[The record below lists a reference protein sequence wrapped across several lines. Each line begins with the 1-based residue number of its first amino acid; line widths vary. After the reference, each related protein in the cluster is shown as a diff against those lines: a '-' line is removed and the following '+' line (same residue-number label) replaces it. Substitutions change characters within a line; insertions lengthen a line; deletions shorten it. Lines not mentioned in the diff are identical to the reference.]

1 MNPSSSPRRAR
12 TRAQRRL
19 AFLAAAAGVFG
30 ARGYHGASM
39 ADIARAADAAT
50 GTLYLYFQNKEEL
63 YVALLEEKILEL
75 SREVKGATQ
84 DETATWAVL
93 GRAVRSQLEFYERN
107 RAFFQTFVRERLE
120 MKARLK
126 RRNWERVAGAVER
139 HTRLMSGLI
148 GRGQRQGVIRPGDAR
163 RLALALL
170 GMINQLAREGLRHR
184 RSRELAAHAE
194 WIVDLF
200 AHGARQP

>member
-75 SREVKGATQ
+75 SREVKG
-84 DETATWAVL
+84 
-93 GRAVRSQLEFYERN
+93 
-107 RAFFQTFVRERLE
+107 
-120 MKARLK
+120 
-126 RRNWERVAGAVER
+126 
-139 HTRLMSGLI
+139 
-148 GRGQRQGVIRPGDAR
+148 RPGMKPRRGAGSGGRCGHNWSSTSATAR
-163 RLALALL
+163 SFKPSCASGWR
-170 GMINQLAREGLRHR
+170 
-184 RSRELAAHAE
+184 
-194 WIVDLF
+194 
-200 AHGARQP
+200 